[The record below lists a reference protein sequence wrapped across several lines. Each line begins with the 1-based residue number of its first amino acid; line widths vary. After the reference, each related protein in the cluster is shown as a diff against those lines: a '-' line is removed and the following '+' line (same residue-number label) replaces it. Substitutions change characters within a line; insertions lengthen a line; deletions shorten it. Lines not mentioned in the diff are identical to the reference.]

1 MHVLEAQLSKYKG
14 LYHDLKRKDN
24 QENTCK
30 KEKLKIDDHD
40 SQQNVN
46 SKQCRVDDD
55 SNNNDMI
62 VDCEL

>member
-14 LYHDLKRKDN
+14 LYRDLKRKDN
-24 QENTCK
+24 TCE